1 MTRPRG
7 LTGRKDMSPRD
18 VRVALKIRG
27 TRVRIL
33 SKLERRFGRYAI
45 SNLMAY
51 IVGAQGV
58 VFLLSRTA
66 NGHNILSELFFSPA
80 LIAHGQIWR
89 VISFILIPPSFSIW
103 VFFILYFYY
112 LLGARLEEEWGN
124 FRFNVYY
131 FTGVAFSILGA
142 LLAGASATAT
152 YLNLSIFLAF
162 ATIDPEFSILL
173 FFVIPVKVRY
183 LAWLAWLWV
192 AYTVVLEPVPAKI
205 MAVVSLLN
213 YFAFFGRDLKTRLR
227 GGVIRKAQRGFLRSV
242 PETSAPIH
250 HCTICGATERDEPR
264 VEFRYCSKCAGHHEY
279 CLAHLA
285 AHDHIP

>member
-1 MTRPRG
+1 M
-7 LTGRKDMSPRD
+7 
-18 VRVALKIRG
+18 
-27 TRVRIL
+27 RIL
-33 SKLERRFGRYAI
+33 SRLERRYGRYAI
-45 SNLMAY
+45 TNLMAY

-66 NGHNILSELFFSPA
+66 NGDRILSELFFSST
-80 LIAHGQIWR
+80 LIAQGQIWR
-89 VISFILIPPSFSIW
+89 LVSFILIPPSFSIW

-112 LLGARLEEEWGN
+112 LLGARLEEEWGS

-131 FTGVAFSILGA
+131 LTGVALSILGA
-142 LLAGASATAT
+142 FLAGASATAT

-192 AYTVVLEPVPAKI
+192 AFTVVFEPLPAKI
-205 MAVVSLLN
+205 MAIVSLAN
-213 YFAFFGRDLKTRLR
+213 YFAFFGRDLRARLR
-227 GGVIRKAQRGFLRSV
+227 GGAVRRVRRGLLQAAPTV
-242 PETSAPIH
+242 GGPIH
-250 HCTICGATERDEPR
+250 RCTVCGATERDEPR
-264 VEFRYCSKCAGHHEY
+264 REFRYCSKCAGHHEY

-285 AHDHIP
+285 AHDHIQ

>member
-1 MTRPRG
+1 M
-7 LTGRKDMSPRD
+7 
-18 VRVALKIRG
+18 
-27 TRVRIL
+27 L
-33 SKLERRFGRYAI
+33 SKFERRFGRYAI

-66 NGHNILSELFFSPA
+66 NGHNILSELFFSQT
-80 LIAHGQIWR
+80 LIAQGQIWR

-131 FTGVAFSILGA
+131 FTGVTFSILGA
-142 LLAGASATAT
+142 FLAGASATAT

-192 AYTVVLEPVPAKI
+192 AYTVALGPVPAKI

-213 YFAFFGRDLKTRLR
+213 YFMFFWRDLKARLR
-227 GGVIRKAQRGFLRSV
+227 GGAFRRARRSFLQSA
-242 PETSAPIH
+242 PATSAPIH
-250 HCTICGATERDEPR
+250 RCTICGATERDEPR

-279 CLAHLA
+279 CLTHLA
-285 AHDHIP
+285 AHEHIR

>member
-1 MTRPRG
+1 MQ
-7 LTGRKDMSPRD
+7 
-18 VRVALKIRG
+18 VRM
-27 TRVRIL
+27 L

-45 SNLMAY
+45 TNLMAY

-66 NGHNILSELFFSPA
+66 DGDHILSELVFSPT
-80 LIAHGQIWR
+80 LIAQGQIWR
-89 VISFILIPPSFSIW
+89 VASFILIPPSFSIW

-112 LLGARLEEEWGN
+112 LLGARLEEEWGS

-131 FTGVAFSILGA
+131 FTGVALSIFGA
-142 LLAGASATAT
+142 LFAGSGATAT

-192 AYTVVLEPVPAKI
+192 AFTVVFEPLPAKI
-205 MAVVSLLN
+205 MATVSLLN
-213 YFAFFGRDLKTRLR
+213 YFAFFGRDLQARLR
-227 GGVIRKAQRGFLRSV
+227 GGAARRARRGFLRSAPPV
-242 PETSAPIH
+242 GGPIH
-250 HCTICGATERDEPR
+250 RCTICGATERDEPR
-264 VEFRYCSKCAGHHEY
+264 LEFRYCSKCAGHHEY
-279 CLAHLA
+279 CLTHLA
-285 AHDHIP
+285 AHNHIQ